1 MLNMNT
7 YSCYF
12 LLYLQKPVII
22 ICLSFLLFFYS
33 SISINAQDTRERP
46 RVGLVLSGGG
56 AHGIAHLGVIKVME
70 EAGLRPDLITGVSM
84 GSIIGGLY
92 SLGYSAD
99 SLQKILKGI
108 NWKVILS
115 NKIPENKV
123 IFLEKEHFANSAIS
137 LPLSSRKILLP
148 SGLINGQQ
156 AENMLSYLAWPA
168 ADINDFSKLPIPFLC
183 VATDII
189 RYKKV
194 DLKTGYLPDAIRA
207 SFSVPSIFTP
217 LKIDTLLLLD
227 GGLIRN
233 FAATEARD
241 MGADIIIGSYVG
253 FNGYKADK
261 LMTVGGIMEQIA
273 MFRSLDDF
281 EDEKKLVN
289 VLIKPNTN
297 KLSIFQFDNVDSLIQ
312 RGYEAALP
320 YKQYFRK
327 LADSLNK
334 IGPQKP
340 LKYILNKKTYTFS
353 QIEITGNKSYSYE
366 QILGVL
372 DIKPGQKVDKE
383 LLTDRI
389 ELLYG
394 KAWFDK
400 VKYRVINRNDSLT
413 LNIDCIEKP
422 ASMLYGSVHYD
433 NALQSGLIFEI
444 SMKNLLTQRSVI
456 NFGSRIGQYFR
467 VDLNCLQ
474 FIDKNQVFGMSA
486 NFYSDNTLLPLLEL
500 RKEKGEVISRN
511 FTPGLS
517 INKRI
522 GLNNLM
528 GISVNYENLNLLL
541 HYISDAH
548 LKNFSYN
555 YITAIYDYK
564 INTLDKKNFPN
575 RGSIFNFS
583 VSTSKLQSAEL
594 KTDTSSTD
602 FTRNNRGEF
611 SFDRFYTMHV
621 SIDHY
626 FSTAGKAT
634 FSIGG
639 DLLFITKCD
648 SITAQNNFYLL
659 GGFESISKRSVPMV
673 GFQPN
678 EIPVKKLAGIRTA
691 FDVELFED
699 FHMNIMANFF
709 AAQEANRNSG
719 FSLLSGIGVGAGY
732 MSVIGPI
739 KIGLMYGSYKREEY
753 FNKIKGYISI
763 GYNF

>member
-1 MLNMNT
+1 MNA
-7 YSCYF
+7 YF
-12 LLYLQKPVII
+12 CLFSRYLRKLII
-22 ICLSFLLFFYS
+22 INCLFCLFSFYNT
-33 SISINAQDTRERP
+33 ININAQNVQVRP
-46 RVGLVLSGGG
+46 RIGLVLSGGG
-56 AHGIAHLGVIKVME
+56 AHGIAHIGVIKVME
-70 EAGLRPDLITGVSM
+70 EAGLRPDFITGVSM

-99 SLQKILKGI
+99 SLQKILKSI
-108 NWKVILS
+108 NWKLILS

-123 IFLEKEHFANSAIS
+123 IFLEKDHFANSAIS
-137 LPLSSRKILLP
+137 LPLSSKKILLP

-156 AENMLSYLAWPA
+156 AENMLSYYAWPA

-189 RYKKV
+189 NYKMV

-217 LKIDTLLLLD
+217 LKIDSLLLLD

-261 LMTVGGIMEQIA
+261 LMNVGGIMEQIA

-281 EDEKKLVN
+281 EKEKKLVD

-297 KLSIFQFDNVDSLIQ
+297 KLSIFQFDNVDSLIR

-320 YKQYFRK
+320 YKEYFRK
-327 LADSLNK
+327 IADSLNK

-340 LKYILNKKTYTFS
+340 IKSILDKKTYRFS
-353 QIEITGNKSYSYE
+353 QIEITGNRSYSYE

-372 DIKPGQKVDKE
+372 DIRPEQKVDKE
-383 LLTDRI
+383 MLTDRI

-422 ASMLYGSVHYD
+422 AAMLYGSVHYD
-433 NALQSGLIFEI
+433 NALQSGLIFEV

-467 VDLNCLQ
+467 FDLNCLQ
-474 FIDKNQVFGMSA
+474 FIDRNQVFGISA
-486 NFYSDNTLLPLLEL
+486 NFYADNTLLPLLEL
-500 RKEKGEVISRN
+500 RREQGEVISRN

-528 GISVNYENLNLLL
+528 SISANYENLNLVL

-555 YITAIYDYK
+555 YITATYDYK
-564 INTLDKKNFPN
+564 INTLDKKYFPN
-575 RGSIFNFS
+575 KGSVLNFS
-583 VSTSKLQSAEL
+583 ASTSKLQSAEL
-594 KTDTSSTD
+594 KTDTSRLDYTM
-602 FTRNNRGEF
+602 NNRGEF
-611 SFDRFYTMHV
+611 SFDRFFTIHGSV
-621 SIDHY
+621 DHY
-626 FSTAGKAT
+626 FSPSGKLT
-634 FSIGG
+634 FSFGG
-639 DLLFITKCD
+639 DILFITKCD
-648 SITAQNNFYLL
+648 SISAQNNFYLL
-659 GGFESISKRSVPMV
+659 GGVESVSKRSIPMV

-678 EIPVKKLAGIRTA
+678 EIPVKKLAGFRTSL
-691 FDVELFED
+691 DMELFED
-699 FHMNIMANFF
+699 FHLNFTANVF
-709 AAQEANRNSG
+709 AAQEANRTSG
-719 FSLLSGIGVGAGY
+719 FSLLTGIGVGAGY
-732 MSVIGPI
+732 MSIIGPI
-739 KIGLMYGSYKREEY
+739 KIGLMYGSYNREEY

>member
-1 MLNMNT
+1 MNT

-366 QILGVL
+366 Q
-372 DIKPGQKVDKE
+372 K

>member
-1 MLNMNT
+1 MNT